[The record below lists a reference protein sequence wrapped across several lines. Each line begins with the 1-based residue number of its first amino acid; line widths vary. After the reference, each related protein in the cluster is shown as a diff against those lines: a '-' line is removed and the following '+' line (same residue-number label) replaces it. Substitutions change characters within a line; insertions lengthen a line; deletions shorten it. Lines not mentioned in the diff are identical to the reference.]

1 MLDLRR
7 REFITLLGGAAAA
20 LPLVPRVALAS
31 EASGQRGDS
40 RSRPSMPVIGFLHQ
54 GSPEAYAKFAA
65 AFREGLGEAGYVD
78 GRNVLIEYR
87 WAHGESNRLPELAAD
102 LVSRRATVIVTPGS
116 IAATLAAKAATT
128 AIPIVFMAGADPIQ
142 TGVVSS
148 LNRPGGNVTGVSSMN
163 NGLGAKQL
171 GLLHELLH
179 GSGRFAVLAN
189 PSNPQSESVIAE
201 VQAAAS
207 TVGAELEIVT
217 VTTNRDI
224 NPVFAGIVQRRPD
237 GLLIS
242 PDPLFTNRLVQL
254 ATLAARHAMPAI
266 YSLREFA
273 AVGGLMT
280 YGSNFSDMFRQAGNY
295 TGRVLNGEKPAE
307 MPILQPTKFE
317 LVINLQTAA
326 ALGLDV
332 PATLLA
338 RADEV
343 IE

>member
-1 MLDLRR
+1 MSGMGR
-7 REFITLLGGAAAA
+7 REFVTLLGGAVAWPVAARA
-20 LPLVPRVALAS
+20 QQPA
-31 EASGQRGDS
+31 
-40 RSRPSMPVIGFLHQ
+40 MPVIGFLHQ

-65 AFREGLGEAGYVD
+65 GFRKGLAEAGYVD
-78 GRNVLIEYR
+78 GRNVVIEYR
-87 WAHGESNRLPELAAD
+87 WAHGESHRLRELAAD
-102 LVSRRATVIVTPGS
+102 LVSRRVTVIVTPGS
-116 IAATLAAKAATT
+116 AAATLAAKAATT
-128 AIPIVFMAGADPIQ
+128 AIPIVFMAGADPVQ
-142 TGVVSS
+142 TGLVSS
-148 LNRPGGNVTGVSSMN
+148 LNRPGGNMTGIGSMN

-179 GSGRFAVLAN
+179 GAARFAVFVN
-189 PSNPQSESVIAE
+189 PSNPQSQSVIAD
-201 VQAAAS
+201 VQTAAS
-207 TVGAELEIVT
+207 AVGVQVEILT

-224 NPVFAGIVQRRPD
+224 NPAFAGVAQKRPD

-254 ATLAARHAMPAI
+254 ATLAARHSMPTI

-273 AVGGLMT
+273 EVGGLMT
-280 YGSNFSDMFRQAGNY
+280 YGSNFTDLFRQTGNY

-317 LVINLQTAA
+317 FVLNLQTAA
-326 ALGLDV
+326 AIGLDV
-332 PATLLA
+332 PPTLLA

>member
-1 MLDLRR
+1 MRR
-7 REFITLLGGAAAA
+7 REFISLIGGAAAA
-20 LPLVPRVALAS
+20 WPLGARAAVAS
-31 EASGQRGDS
+31 EVSGQRGNS
-40 RSRPSMPVIGFLHQ
+40 KVQQPALPVIGFLHQ
-54 GSPEAYAKFAA
+54 GSPEAYAKFAVG
-65 AFREGLGEAGYVD
+65 FRKGLGEAGYVD

-87 WAHGESNRLPELAAD
+87 WAHGESSRLPELAAD
-102 LVSRRATVIVTPGS
+102 LASRRVSVITTPGS

-128 AIPIVFMAGADPIQ
+128 TIPIVFMAGADPVQ

-171 GLLHELLH
+171 GLLRELLH
-179 GSGRFAVLAN
+179 GAHRFAVLAN
-189 PSNPQSESVIAE
+189 PGNPQSQSVIVE
-201 VQAAAS
+201 VEAAAS
-207 TVGAELEIVT
+207 TVGAQLEILT
-217 VTTNRDI
+217 ATTNRDI
-224 NPVFAGIVQRRPD
+224 SPAFAGIVQRRPD

-254 ATLAARHAMPAI
+254 ATLAARHAMPTI

-273 AVGGLMT
+273 EVGGLMT
-280 YGSNFSDMFRQAGNY
+280 YGSNFADLFRQAGNY

-307 MPILQPTKFE
+307 MPILQPIKFE
-317 LVINLQTAA
+317 FVINLQTAA
-326 ALGLDV
+326 AIGLEV
-332 PATLLA
+332 PPTLLA

>member
-1 MLDLRR
+1 MKR

-20 LPLVPRVALAS
+20 WPLPAS
-31 EASGQRGDS
+31 AQQSTAR
-40 RSRPSMPVIGFLHQ
+40 VIGFLHQ

-65 AFREGLGEAGYVD
+65 AFRKGLAETGYAD
-78 GRNVLIEYR
+78 GRNALIEYR
-87 WAHGESNRLPELAAD
+87 WAHGDSSRLPELAAD
-102 LVSRRATVIVTPGS
+102 LVSRRVAVIATPGS

-128 AIPIVFMAGADPIQ
+128 AIPIVFMAGADPVQ

-148 LNRPGGNVTGVSSMN
+148 LNRPGGNITGVSSMN

-171 GLLHELLH
+171 GLLREVLH
-179 GSGRFAVLAN
+179 GTHRFAVLAN
-189 PSNPQSESVIAE
+189 PGNPQSQSVVAE

-207 TVGAELEIVT
+207 TVGAHLEIIT
-217 VTTNRDI
+217 VTANRDI
-224 NPVFAGIVQRRPD
+224 NPAFADIVQRRPN

-254 ATLAARHAMPAI
+254 ATLAARHAMPTI

-273 AVGGLMT
+273 EVGGLMT
-280 YGSNFSDMFRQAGNY
+280 YGSNFSDMFRLAGNY

-307 MPILQPTKFE
+307 IPILQPTKFE
-317 LVINLQTAA
+317 LVINLQTAM